1 MEEEQDYKDKSY
13 AKKNKNL
20 CKYCSYKN
28 AVPSKMNLFCS
39 EICRLLYIAMNDE
52 LNIEE
57 ISKLI
62 KLSKVEL
69 IQIILSLK
77 SQNFSKNTL
86 SEVCEKK
93 IKKSDVT
100 MTITKGIY
108 NLDFT

>member
-39 EICRLLYIAMNDE
+39 EICRLLYVAMNDE
-52 LNIEE
+52 LDLKET
-57 ISKLI
+57 SKLI

-77 SQNFSKNTL
+77 SQNFTKNEISNL
-86 SEVCEKK
+86 CEKK
-93 IKKSDVT
+93 IKKNDLT
-100 MTITKGIY
+100 MKCKTGNFHI
-108 NLDFT
+108 DFS

>member
-20 CKYCSYKN
+20 CYYCSYKN

-39 EICRLLYIAMNDE
+39 EICRLLYIAMNHE
-52 LNIEE
+52 LNVED

-77 SQNFSKNTL
+77 SQNFKKNNI
-86 SEVCEKK
+86 SEICEKK
-93 IKKSDVT
+93 IKKCDST
-100 MTITKGIY
+100 MKIKNGNF

>member
-39 EICRLLYIAMNDE
+39 EICRLLYIAMNNE
-52 LNIEE
+52 LNIED

-77 SQNFSKNTL
+77 SQNFTKNSL

-93 IKKSDVT
+93 IKKSDIT
-100 MTITKGIY
+100 MKVNKGNF

>member
-1 MEEEQDYKDKSY
+1 MEEQQDYKDKSY

-20 CKYCSYKN
+20 CQYCSYKN

-52 LNIEE
+52 LDVEDIA
-57 ISKLI
+57 KLI

-77 SQNFSKNTL
+77 SQNFTKNTL

-100 MTITKGIY
+100 MKIKKGSFNI
-108 NLDFT
+108 DFT